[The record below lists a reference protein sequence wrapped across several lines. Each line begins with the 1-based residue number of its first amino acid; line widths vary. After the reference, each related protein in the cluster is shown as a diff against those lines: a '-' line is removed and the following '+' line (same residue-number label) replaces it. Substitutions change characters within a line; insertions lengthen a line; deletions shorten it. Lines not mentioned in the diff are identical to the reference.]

1 MSHHLHPSRERG
13 QGLVE
18 YALILVLVSVAVIA
32 IMIFLGGSV
41 GTVFQE
47 VSDSLSGQ
55 TIEGVGT
62 EYVIGGFSANATGGP
77 LCTVEVS
84 SFSVTMYQDG
94 ERVAAGQNVSVTI
107 EATGGATANRAGTT
121 DDNGVATIAAS
132 SVSGNCS
139 GQVTATGGG
148 NSRSTNY

>member
-1 MSHHLHPSRERG
+1 MFSQKFPPREKG

-41 GTVFQE
+41 GQVFEE
-47 VSDSLSGQ
+47 VSTNLSGQ
-55 TIEGVGT
+55 TITGTGT

-77 LCTVEVS
+77 VCTIEVS
-84 SFSVTMYQDG
+84 SFTVTMYEDG
-94 ERVAAGQNVSVTI
+94 ERAANEAVSVSI
-107 EATGGATANRAGTT
+107 QATGGGAVPGNGTT
-121 DDNGVATIAAS
+121 NANGVATISAT

-139 GQVTATGGG
+139 GTVTVTGGG
-148 NSRSTNY
+148 NSRSTGY